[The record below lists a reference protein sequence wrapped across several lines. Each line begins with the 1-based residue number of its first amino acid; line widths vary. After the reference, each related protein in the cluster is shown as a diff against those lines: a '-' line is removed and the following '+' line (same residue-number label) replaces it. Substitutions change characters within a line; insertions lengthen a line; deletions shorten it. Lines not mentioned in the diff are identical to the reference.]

1 MIHKV
6 ATFLALTLLS
16 LPASAQDAT
25 APLII
30 VTPSHGDANIG
41 GANLGVFGSVLAN
54 AWFNGR
60 IADDV
65 KEFQQSTGGTN
76 WDDLA
81 ASDFACIGVP
91 PGKPCRD
98 VQKFDGKGDELIAKL
113 RSNGVRHAIVVSL
126 FQQFNGVRYRA
137 RANLRE
143 IDLSDKSP
151 RVQRTLT
158 GIYNSDAP
166 DNVQKAD
173 LRDYWTGG
181 VTPVLDQ
188 EARTSIRQLRD
199 MLDTLYVADHNDGNA
214 PEGWKD
220 LKPIREMES
229 AGRAHCHGLPC
240 FETKYWAQQDSSH
253 IWLATGSRSAD
264 YGWTLIS
271 LNPGAALHNANAV
284 IQGLPVL
291 MKNIRD

>member
-6 ATFLALTLLS
+6 ATFLALSLLS
-16 LPASAQDAT
+16 LTASAQDAP

-30 VTPSHGDANIG
+30 VTPARGDAQLG
-41 GANLGVFGSVLAN
+41 GANLGVVGALLAS

-60 IADDV
+60 IADDI
-65 KEFQQSTGGTN
+65 KEFQRSTGGTN

-81 ASDFACIGVP
+81 ASDFSCIGVP
-91 PGKPCRD
+91 AGKPCRD
-98 VQKFDGKGDELIAKL
+98 VQKFDGNEDALIARL
-113 RSNGVRHAIVVSL
+113 RSNGITRAVVVSL
-126 FQQFNGVRYRA
+126 FQQFNDIRYRA
-137 RANLRE
+137 RATLRE

-158 GIYNSDAP
+158 AIYSSDAP
-166 DNVQKAD
+166 ENVHKAD

-188 EARTSIRQLRD
+188 EARTSLRQLRD
-199 MLDTLYVADHNDGNA
+199 MLDTLFVADHNDGNA
-214 PEGWKD
+214 PDGWKD

-240 FETKYWAQQDSSH
+240 FETRYLAQQDSSH
-253 IWLATGSRSAD
+253 IWLATGGRSAD
-264 YGWTLIS
+264 YGWMLIS
-271 LNPGAALHNANAV
+271 LNQNAALHNANAM
-284 IQGLPVL
+284 IQALPVL
-291 MKNIRD
+291 MKN